1 MLQILVTFKDVLV
14 HFTKEE
20 WKLLDT
26 VQQLM
31 YRDVMLEN
39 YENLL
44 SLGKTL
50 ISFCF
55 LVFTKNYLFE
65 RQSDR
70 RRDRGKRFPSAG
82 SLPR

>member
-50 ISFCF
+50 ISCCF

-70 RRDRGKRFPSAG
+70 RRDRGKRSASAG